1 MTHAILH
8 LHFKLFERKNFF
20 ISVRLRCVLFI
31 PTLRRNLSFLHI
43 AELLDIF
50 LSVLDQQA
58 LGVCTYALSGKVVN
72 GCIGIGLIHCSI

>member
-8 LHFKLFERKNFF
+8 LHFKLFERKNFSF
-20 ISVRLRCVLFI
+20 QFARGVLYSF
-31 PTLRRNLSFLHI
+31 PPSAKPEFLHI

-50 LSVLDQQA
+50 LSVLDEQA
-58 LGVCTYALSGKVVN
+58 LGVCTYALSGKVVD